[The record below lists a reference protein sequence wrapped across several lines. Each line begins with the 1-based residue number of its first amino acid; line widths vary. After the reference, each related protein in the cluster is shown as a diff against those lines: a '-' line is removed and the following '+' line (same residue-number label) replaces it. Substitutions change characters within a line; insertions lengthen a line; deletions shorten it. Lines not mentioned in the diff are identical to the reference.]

1 MGIYYRISGK
11 IVSVNESGIAL
22 ENNGIAYALTVARPF
37 DFTLEKDASLFVH
50 EVITEEDHYL
60 IGFSSLIE
68 KDAFLS
74 LLSVKGIGP
83 KTALS
88 ALKATSPDALFSA
101 IESNNTAYLKKL
113 PGIGAKAAAQIIL
126 DLRGK
131 LAPISDKKGDNEQ
144 YIEATA
150 ALKSL
155 GFKSKDISDAL
166 GKIEKNGKTDEEIIR
181 LALRQ
186 LGKGSK

>member
-22 ENNGIAYALTVARPF
+22 ENSGIAYEITVARPF
-37 DFTLEKDASLFVH
+37 DFPLEKEASLFIH
-50 EVITEEDHYL
+50 EVIAEDDHYL
-60 IGFSSLIE
+60 IGFPSKIE

-88 ALKATSPDALFSA
+88 ALKATSPDALFAA

-131 LAPISDKKGDNEQ
+131 LAPTNEKKGDEKE
-144 YIEATA
+144 YTEVKA

-155 GFKSKDISDAL
+155 GFKSKDIDDAIS
-166 GKIEKNGKTDEEIIR
+166 KMETKDKTDEEILR

>member
-11 IVSVNESGIAL
+11 IVSVNENGIAI

-37 DFTLEKDASLFVH
+37 DFTLEKEASLFIH
-50 EVITEEDHYL
+50 EVIAEDDHYL

-83 KTALS
+83 KTALG

-131 LAPISDKKGDNEQ
+131 LSPISDKKGDSEE
-144 YIEATA
+144 YIEAKA
-150 ALKSL
+150 ALKIL
-155 GFKSKDISDAL
+155 GFKSKDILDAL
-166 GKIEKNGKTDEEIIR
+166 GKIEKDGKTDEEIIR

>member
-11 IVSVNESGIAL
+11 IVSVNENGLAV
-22 ENNGIAYALTVARPF
+22 ENNGIAYEVMVARPF
-37 DFTLEKDASLFVH
+37 DFSLDKDTSLFIY
-50 EVITEEDHYL
+50 EVIAEDDHYL
-60 IGFSSLIE
+60 IGFPSKIE

-74 LLSVKGIGP
+74 LISVKGIGP

-88 ALKATSPDALFSA
+88 ALKATTPDALFAAISA
-101 IESNNTAYLKKL
+101 NNTAYLKKL
-113 PGIGAKAAAQIIL
+113 PGIGPKAAAQIIL

-131 LAPISDKKGDNEQ
+131 LAVESEKKSDDKEYPEVK
-144 YIEATA
+144 A

-155 GFKSKDISDAL
+155 GFKSKDIEVAL
-166 GKIEKNGKTDEEIIR
+166 SKIEEKNITDEERIR